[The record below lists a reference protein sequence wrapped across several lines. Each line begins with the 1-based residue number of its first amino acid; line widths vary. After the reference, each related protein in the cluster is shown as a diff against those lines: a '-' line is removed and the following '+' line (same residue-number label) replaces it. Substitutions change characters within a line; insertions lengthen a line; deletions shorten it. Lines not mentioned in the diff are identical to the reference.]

1 MKLEPNMKSHFQYL
15 WLLTAIVAGSA
26 TSNAQ
31 QPASLTAARVTLIA
45 SGATSRGGRTEVIR
59 QAHRQP
65 QNVVMVDRNASAD
78 DLAAALAIVNGLRA
92 QHGDLLANDY
102 RARPER
108 VKHGARPGGSEYQKW
123 LNEQLVRL
131 RKAPEREL
139 QPFGVVQAVQ
149 ITLPAPIGTVA
160 SPGGND

>member
-1 MKLEPNMKSHFQYL
+1 MKSHFQYL
-15 WLLTAIVAGSA
+15 WLLTAIVAGPA
-26 TSNAQ
+26 TSKAQ
-31 QPASLTAARVTLIA
+31 QPAPLKAARVTLIA
-45 SGATSRGGRTEVIR
+45 SGAPSKGGRTEIIR

-92 QHGDLLANDY
+92 QHGDSLPNDY

-108 VKHGARPGGSEYQKW
+108 VKHGPRAGDSEYQKW

-139 QPFGVVQAVQ
+139 QPFGVVQSVQ
-149 ITLPAPIGTVA
+149 ITLPPPIGVVT
-160 SPGGND
+160 SPGGNE